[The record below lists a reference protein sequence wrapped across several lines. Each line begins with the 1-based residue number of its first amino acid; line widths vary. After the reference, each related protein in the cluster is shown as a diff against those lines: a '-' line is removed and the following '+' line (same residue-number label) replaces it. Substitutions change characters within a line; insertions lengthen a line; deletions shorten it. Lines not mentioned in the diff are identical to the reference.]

1 MARRRRLLVPES
13 REALEKL
20 KAQVVSRELGRPVS
34 SDEVKYEV
42 AKRVGVPLLR
52 GYNGQ
57 LNTKSAGKVG
67 GEIGGQMVKELVHLA
82 QKKLVDDEQ
91 TQR

>member
-1 MARRRRLLVPES
+1 MARRRLLVPES
-13 REALEKL
+13 RQALEKL
-20 KAQVVSRELGRPVS
+20 KAQVISREIGRPVS

-57 LNTKSAGKVG
+57 LKTKSAGKVG
-67 GEIGGQMVKELVHLA
+67 GEIGGKMVKELVYLA
-82 QKKLVDDEQ
+82 QKKLMKDERS
-91 TQR
+91 QR